1 MLSTPEV
8 VVVPAAPV
16 LKIYKPIVLAA
27 VDEAEVIIKF
37 ECKELVAVTKTL
49 SLVRT
54 PVAVHCT
61 PTVVVAAIVL
71 LPKVHT
77 P

>member
-37 ECKELVAVTKTL
+37 ECKELVAVTKT
-49 SLVRT
+49 
-54 PVAVHCT
+54 
-61 PTVVVAAIVL
+61 
-71 LPKVHT
+71 
-77 P
+77 